1 MRGDR
6 MEKTCENCV
15 YFDRSATEEPCN
27 SCDGPDC
34 RFKPKETGMGEKTFT
49 MTFTTDKINEEALQ
63 DITGNTTKI
72 DTEAEL
78 KAQAARLR
86 ELEEKA
92 NEQERLIRELERMNT
107 QKEGEIRGLKFAIRC
122 NGVSG
127 GEV

>member
-1 MRGDR
+1 
-6 MEKTCENCV
+6 
-15 YFDRSATEEPCN
+15 
-27 SCDGPDC
+27 
-34 RFKPKETGMGEKTFT
+34 MGEKTFT